1 MNSTDTLNESN
12 NDDYFK
18 INTTLSKSHDN
29 MQDISIDVIDNNSPF
44 NYNRI
49 SSFGNLNFELVRNR
63 LDSIN
68 ENNNLINFYN
78 DIAEC
83 ADIYIKSNSPIS
95 MSPCSSV
102 SDIQEYIIN
111 EQMIH
116 SDPINISIDSQ
127 FNAKSKK
134 IINRTD
140 INDDDKSSE
149 EQNHH
154 GENNN
159 NNIKII
165 NNKKMKDGLQFS
177 TYEEIEKSIS
187 KYYNTDNNYYNELD
201 ILITYLRGQK
211 NVYIQSKNIT
221 QYKLNLLII
230 PSLVLTTTITIFS
243 PIIYNNSHAFKWGG
257 VIISI
262 LNAIATLF
270 ISFSNYFKYE
280 SLSEGYLNIANQYDK
295 LETSIEL
302 TTNKLYF
309 IDKHMD
315 QTDLI
320 LNRLKHVETKLN
332 ELKESSSSNMLV
344 PEYVKTLFPIIT
356 HVNIFSFINK
366 TENYKK
372 HLIIQFRDIK
382 NEIKYIEY
390 KWKNKGLNIFVE
402 DSLETATRA
411 KERKRFQYL
420 IKIKEKTKKEL
431 IYYKSTYG
439 FIDEIFTRE
448 IKNAESILNS
458 WIGCFKLFFFGPK
471 KPLYKYDNVVIN
483 EYLKQIFMDE

>member
-1 MNSTDTLNESN
+1 MSL
-12 NDDYFK
+12 
-18 INTTLSKSHDN
+18 
-29 MQDISIDVIDNNSPF
+29 
-44 NYNRI
+44 I
-49 SSFGNLNFELVRNR
+49 SSINY
-63 LDSIN
+63 SISVIVKYYLQN
-68 ENNNLINFYN
+68 YLYFSENQRFL
-78 DIAEC
+78 
-83 ADIYIKSNSPIS
+83 
-95 MSPCSSV
+95 
-102 SDIQEYIIN
+102 QEYIIN
-111 EQMIH
+111 EQMINT
-116 SDPINISIDSQ
+116 DPINITIDEQ
-127 FNAKSKK
+127 FIDKSKK
-134 IINRTD
+134 CVIQSNSNQHTNLDGEQLIDTPSNSS
-140 INDDDKSSE
+140 NDV
-149 EQNHH
+149 
-154 GENNN
+154 
-159 NNIKII
+159 KII
-165 NNKKMKDGLQFS
+165 NKKMKEGLQFA

-230 PSLVLTTTITIFS
+230 PSLILTTTITIFS
-243 PIIYNNSHAFKWGG
+243 PIIYNNSNVFKWGG
-257 VIISI
+257 IIISI
-262 LNAIATLF
+262 LNALATLF

-302 TTNKLYF
+302 TSNKLYF
-309 IDKHMD
+309 INKNLD

-320 LNRLKHVETKLN
+320 LNRLKHVENKLN

-390 KWKNKGLNIFVE
+390 RWKMKGRNIFIE
-402 DSLETATRA
+402 DSLETASMA

-420 IKIKEKTKKEL
+420 INTKEKTKKEL

-458 WIGCFKLFFFGPK
+458 WFGWIQLFFFGPK
-471 KPLYKYDNVVIN
+471 KPLYKYDNVLIN